1 MRHRFTQNSRGFAT
15 NEDGATAII
24 YALVLLPLI
33 LIIGLAI
40 DFSRIRSA
48 QSHLQAAVDGAT
60 LSSAIDFADSASL
73 APGDRL
79 TIAEETFEAIYVAD
93 IASALGGFETLSID
107 VDRAG
112 DAGIRGTVSGRLDL
126 AFGGFFGRESI
137 DLGASSAAEASPPQ
151 DLEIIL
157 ALDNTGSMFRNNRF
171 NLMRSATKGFVDTI
185 LEAAV
190 TPDQTYIGVV
200 PWATTVNINTER
212 PGGFDTGAGADR
224 SVGADGTRF
233 EPAPAFQD
241 RLNVLLEPYGDDP
254 YTQAAMDND
263 FLPVQ
268 WRGCVRAAA
277 GERIVS
283 NAGNVSR
290 ALTDAPVDSWHA
302 LLVRPELRSQN
313 APAGFTGDPNPAP
326 SNFVIPAGEI
336 LACDQGNDT
345 FLSNLHLDVGRN
357 CRASGASVDFQA
369 ACVSDPNE
377 FGYFN
382 SGGEAC
388 PWQEDIFPWTTQ
400 HLISGPNQN
409 CPTAMLGLSQDRGQ
423 LIDKLDAMYPVSG
436 GTHVDV
442 GLTWALRMLSPRR
455 EWTDFFGH
463 DRPSEYNTEGVRKIL
478 VILTDGQNIA
488 PLMEGYYGCAD
499 RGTRSN
505 AGECETTDSIGD
517 LSNRS
522 LNNLMLDAC
531 TEIRDTYGVE
541 IFSIAVDITATGPL
555 GLLEQ
560 CAGDTERFFNISA
573 GELESVFEAIAA
585 QQLRLLE

>member
-1 MRHRFTQNSRGFAT
+1 MRHKFLQNSIGFAA
-15 NEDGATAII
+15 NESGATAVI
-24 YALVLLPLI
+24 YALVLLPL
-33 LIIGLAI
+33 LLVMGLAL
-40 DFSRIRSA
+40 DFSRIRTA

-60 LSSAIDFADSASL
+60 LSSALDFAGSATL
-73 APGDRL
+73 APADRL
-79 TIAEETFEAIYVAD
+79 DIAADTFEAIYSAD
-93 IASALGGFETLSID
+93 IATAQGGFETVSID
-107 VDRAG
+107 VTPEG
-112 DAGIRGTVSGRLDL
+112 DDGVRGTVNARLNL
-126 AFGGFFGRESI
+126 AFGSFFGRESI
-137 DLGASSAAEASPPQ
+137 DFQATSAAAAGPPQ

-185 LEAAV
+185 FDGAT

-212 PGGFDTGAGADR
+212 PGGFNTSPGADR
-224 SVGADGTRF
+224 SFGADGSRVVP
-233 EPAPAFQD
+233 EPAFQD

-254 YTQAAMDND
+254 YTQAEMDND

-283 NAGNVSR
+283 NAGNVTR
-290 ALTDAPVDSWHA
+290 ALTDEPVDRWHA

-313 APAGFTGDPNPAP
+313 APGGFTGNPNPAP
-326 SNFVIPAGEI
+326 SNFSIPAGEI
-336 LACDQGNDT
+336 LQCDQGNDS
-345 FLSNLHLDVGRN
+345 FLTNLHLDVGRN
-357 CRASGASVDFQA
+357 CRANGASVNFQA

-382 SGGEAC
+382 NGGEAC

-400 HLISGPNQN
+400 RLISGPNQN

-436 GTHVDV
+436 GTHLDV
-442 GLTWALRMLSPRR
+442 GLTWGLRMLSPRR

-463 DRPSEYNTEGVRKIL
+463 DRPADYNAEGVRKIM
-478 VILTDGQNIA
+478 VILTDGENIA

-531 TEIRDTYGVE
+531 TEIRDTYNVE
-541 IFSIAVDITATGPL
+541 IFSIAVDINAAGPL
-555 GLLEQ
+555 NLLEQ

-585 QQLRLLE
+585 QQLRLLN

>member
-1 MRHRFTQNSRGFAT
+1 MRHKFIQNSRGFAT
-15 NEDGATAII
+15 NENGATAVI

-33 LIIGLAI
+33 LILGLAV

-60 LSSAIDFADSASL
+60 LSSALDFAGSPSL
-73 APGDRL
+73 SPAERL
-79 TIAEETFEAIYVAD
+79 TVAEETFEAIYRADVAT
-93 IASALGGFETLSID
+93 ALGGFETLSID
-107 VDRAG
+107 VARVDDG
-112 DAGIRGTVSGRLDL
+112 GIRGTVSGRLNL

-137 DLGASSAAEASPPQ
+137 DLGATSAAAASPPQ

-185 LEAAV
+185 FDAAD
-190 TPDQTYIGVV
+190 TPDKTYIGIV

-212 PGGFDTGAGADR
+212 PGGFDTSAGASR
-224 SVGADGTRF
+224 NVGADGTRIV
-233 EPAPAFQD
+233 PAPAFQD
-241 RLNVLLEPYGDDP
+241 RLNILLEPYGDDP
-254 YTQAAMDND
+254 YTLAQMDND

-290 ALTDAPVDSWHA
+290 ALTDEPVERWHA
-302 LLVRPELRSQN
+302 LLVRPELRSQA
-313 APAGFTGDPNPAP
+313 APNGFTGDPNPAP
-326 SNFVIPAGEI
+326 SSFAIPADEI
-336 LACDQGNDT
+336 LRCDQGNDS
-345 FLSNLHLDVGRN
+345 FLTNLHLDVGRN
-357 CRASGASVDFQA
+357 CRANGASVNFQA

-382 SGGEAC
+382 NGGEAC

-423 LIDKLDAMYPVSG
+423 LIDKLDEMYPVSG

-442 GLTWALRMLSPRR
+442 GLTWGLRMLSPRR

-463 DRPSEYNTEGVRKIL
+463 DRPSEYNAEGVRKIM
-478 VILTDGQNIA
+478 VILTDGENIA

-499 RGTRSN
+499 RGTRNN
-505 AGECETTDSIGD
+505 AGECETTDSIGE

-531 TEIRDTYGVE
+531 TEIRDTYNVE
-541 IFSIAVDITATGPL
+541 IFSIAVDINAAGPL
-555 GLLEQ
+555 NLLEQ
-560 CAGDTERFFNISA
+560 CAGNSDRFFNISA

>member
-1 MRHRFTQNSRGFAT
+1 MKQRFLQNSRQFARDDRGT
-15 NEDGATAII
+15 TAII

-33 LIIGLAI
+33 LVMGLAI

-48 QSHLQAAVDGAT
+48 QSHMQAAVDGAT
-60 LSSAIDFADSASL
+60 LSSALDFAENASL
-73 APGDRL
+73 APADRL
-79 TIAEETFEAIYVAD
+79 NLASDTFASLYTAD
-93 IASALGGFETLSID
+93 VQTTLGGFETLSID
-107 VDRAG
+107 VEREGED
-112 DAGIRGTVSGRLDL
+112 GIRGTVNARLDL

-137 DLGASSAAEASPPQ
+137 ELGATSAAAASPPQ

-171 NLMRSATKGFVDTI
+171 NLMRSAAKGFVDTI
-185 LEAAV
+185 LESAT
-190 TPDQTYIGVV
+190 TPDQTYIGIV

-212 PGGFDTGAGADR
+212 PGGFDTSAGANR
-224 SVGADGTRF
+224 SVGADGSRI
-233 EPAPAFQD
+233 EPASAFQD
-241 RLNVLLEPYGDDP
+241 RLGVLLEPYGDDP
-254 YTQAAMDND
+254 YTQAQMDAD

-283 NAGNVSR
+283 NAGSVSR
-290 ALTDAPVDSWHA
+290 ALTDEFVDRWHA

-313 APAGFTGDPNPAP
+313 APAGFTGDANPAP
-326 SNFVIPAGEI
+326 SNFTIPAGEI
-336 LACDQGNDT
+336 LSCDQDNDS
-345 FLSNLHLDVGRN
+345 FLTNLHLDVGRN
-357 CRASGASVDFQA
+357 CRANGASVNFQS

-382 SGGEAC
+382 DGGEAC

-442 GLTWALRMLSPRR
+442 GLTWGLRMLSPRR

-463 DRPSEYNTEGVRKIL
+463 GRPSDYNAEGVRKIL
-478 VILTDGQNIA
+478 VILTDGENIA
-488 PLMEGYYGCAD
+488 PLMEGYYGCVN
-499 RGTRSN
+499 RGTRNN
-505 AGECETTDSIGD
+505 AGPCETTDSIGE

-531 TEIRDTYGVE
+531 TEIRDTYNVE
-541 IFSIAVDITATGPL
+541 IFSIALDITAAGPL
-555 GLLEQ
+555 NLLEQ
-560 CAGDTERFFNISA
+560 CAGDEERFFNITA

-585 QQLRLLE
+585 QQLRLLN